1 MNKRLYKF
9 VTHCVINLKYTK
21 TNLKVLEMNY
31 TPFSGVSKK
40 GLLEKAIEYFLSFFL
55 ML

>member
-21 TNLKVLEMNY
+21 TNLKVLEMAL
-31 TPFSGVSKK
+31 FILIGDFV
-40 GLLEKAIEYFLSFFL
+40 AIKQ
-55 ML
+55 M